1 MENEDKKPMTKAE
14 EAIMTFGYVLHEECK
29 NFAINQMV
37 ESDFIL
43 LSDANFKETAGV
55 SITRGNERQFY
66 TIKRSS
72 REKYTEFYDKKLED
86 IIEKFMKPNA

>member
-1 MENEDKKPMTKAE
+1 MEEKDKKPMTKAE
-14 EAIMTFGYVLHEECK
+14 EAVRTLGYVLHEECK

-43 LSDANFKETAGV
+43 LSDANHKKTLGI
-55 SITRGNERQFY
+55 SMTRGNERQFY

-72 REKYTEFYDKKLED
+72 EQKYVEFYDKKLEN
-86 IIEKFMKPNA
+86 IIEKFMKSNA